1 MGQTG
6 KAPAKK
12 SGLIV
17 SLVIMFLVL
26 AAAAVSLV
34 SVILKTAAIAGG

>member
-1 MGQTG
+1 MEQTD

-12 SGLIV
+12 GSLTA

-26 AAAAVSLV
+26 VAAAVSLA
-34 SVILKTAAIAGG
+34 SIILTAAAIAGG

>member
-1 MGQTG
+1 MGQTD

-12 SGLIV
+12 GGLTA

-26 AAAAVSLV
+26 LAAAISLV
-34 SVILKTAAIAGG
+34 SIILTAAAIAGD